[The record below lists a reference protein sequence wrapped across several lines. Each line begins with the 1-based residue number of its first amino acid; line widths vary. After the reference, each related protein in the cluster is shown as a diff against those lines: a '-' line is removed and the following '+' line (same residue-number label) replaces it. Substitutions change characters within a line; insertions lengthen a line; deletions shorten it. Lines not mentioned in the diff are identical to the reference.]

1 MEVNSKQKE
10 RRSQMSVFLNLVHAA
25 ECGRKYRINLK
36 EKTLRIDNK
45 DIPLTEN
52 LIEYEDL
59 EYFTDKKDFWNV
71 VNDLY
76 ALYKRSAPSAHRKG
90 NKPYFKAEDVENL
103 TDDEI
108 AFNIQ
113 RNVAQAILEGYVLL
127 AGLSGWLEW
136 QNENHWF
143 WQSQTDINLVV
154 LKEWIE

>member
-1 MEVNSKQKE
+1 
-10 RRSQMSVFLNLVHAA
+10 MSVFLNLVHAA
-25 ECGRKYRINLK
+25 ECGKKYRINLK

-52 LIEYEDL
+52 LIEEKDI
-59 EYFTDKKDFWNV
+59 EQFTSAKDFWEIIE
-71 VNDLY
+71 DLY
-76 ALYKRSAPSAHRKG
+76 AIYKRSAPSAHYKG

-108 AFNIQ
+108 AFNEP
-113 RNVAQAILEGYVLL
+113 RNIMQAVLEGYVLL

-143 WQSQTDINLVV
+143 WQSPGDKELII
-154 LKEWIE
+154 LKEWI